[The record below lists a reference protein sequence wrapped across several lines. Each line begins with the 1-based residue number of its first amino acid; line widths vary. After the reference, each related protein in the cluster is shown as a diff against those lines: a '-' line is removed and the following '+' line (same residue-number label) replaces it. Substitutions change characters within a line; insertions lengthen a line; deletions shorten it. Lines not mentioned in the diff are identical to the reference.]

1 MSVRVVGILLWTLL
15 AFGWGGNALADDG
28 TVQQRRFDWN
38 AAPAQIPAAVV
49 VESRPALAVPQLPSI
64 RQNEGWAFL
73 VELQK
78 NMREKLATVVESMR
92 SGEGRTFGWFLLIC
106 FAYGVVHALGPGH
119 GKTVVVGYFMARR
132 GRWMQG
138 VALSS
143 AITVVHVASAVVLL
157 YALYGLARATV
168 FPSFEA
174 GRLGMEKASYLLLAL
189 TGVLL
194 VGLAAYNALKAKKH
208 AEAVGMA
215 TAREMLWVALVTGFV
230 PCPAVALVVFFCLL
244 NGLAWAGLAGAFA
257 IGVGMALT
265 NIAFGLA
272 AIALR
277 RGVSEGTHWF
287 GRWAAPIQHGVSMA
301 GGVMVAGLGIL
312 LFSATV

>member
-1 MSVRVVGILLWTLL
+1 MSLRTFVVLMGLLLVL
-15 AFGWGGNALADDG
+15 GWGANASADDG
-28 TVQQRRFDWN
+28 KVQQRRFDWN
-38 AAPAQIPAAVV
+38 AAPAKIPAAVV
-49 VESRPALAVPQLPSI
+49 VESRPALAVPQLPTI

-73 VELQK
+73 VTLQK
-78 NMREKLATVVESMR
+78 TLREKMASLVESMR
-92 SGEGRTFGWFLLIC
+92 TGEWRTYGWFLLIC

-143 AITVVHVASAVVLL
+143 AITVVHVTSAVVLL
-157 YALYGLARATV
+157 YALYWLARATV

-194 VGLAAYNALKAKKH
+194 VGLAAYQALKTRKH
-208 AEAVGMA
+208 MEVVGMA

-287 GRWAAPIQHGVSMA
+287 GRWATPLQHGVSIA
-301 GGVMVAGLGIL
+301 GGILVAGLGFL
-312 LFSATV
+312 LFSATI